1 MVTPCLGYSK
11 EIRLKVRNPVILY
24 NFWKLTHFLLQVW
37 EFLLFA
43 GLMLVDM
50 GVFVVLAMRYQYRE
64 EIKNQEDS
72 DGGTQETVPMD
83 DTSSFKSAKE

>member
-1 MVTPCLGYSK
+1 
-11 EIRLKVRNPVILY
+11 
-24 NFWKLTHFLLQVW
+24 
-37 EFLLFA
+37 
-43 GLMLVDM
+43 MLVDM